1 MKGVV
6 VMDAMRLE
14 ILRQVERG
22 SLSPEEALRLLK
34 AIDGPRGEAWVRL
47 RAVEAEGQREKVNVL
62 VPADAVVSAAKLGLA
77 LPELMGLNVAID
89 QSQLAKALESGAEGV
104 VFERLDEA
112 ERLWFEVSI
121 ERS

>member
-1 MKGVV
+1 
-6 VMDAMRLE
+6 MDAMRLE